1 MSSLLQQI
9 LSQVDQ
15 LTPAEQMQV
24 IGHLMTQLQ
33 NRAVIT
39 EKPRKSWQDLEG
51 TAPNLLSGED
61 AQEWVNRQR
70 DEWDEREQQLRA

>member
-15 LTPAEQMQV
+15 LNPEEQMQV
-24 IGHLMTQLQ
+24 IGYLITQIQ

-39 EKPRKSWQDLEG
+39 SKPRRSWQDLEG
-51 TAPNLLSGED
+51 VAPDLIGGKD
-61 AQEWVNRQR
+61 AQAWVNCQR
-70 DEWDEREQQLRA
+70 DEWDARTEC